1 MQSLLRVLDFLLQTP
16 TTPNPIPY
24 IPPNPSPS
32 SENRLHHV
40 QLSTSTSYD
49 NDCPSII
56 YANTPFTHGDYMIRP
71 ISPTFIKYC
80 NEQVL
85 DFKVDLDTDSLLNIT
100 TVLSRPWGF
109 ERRFGFRLL
118 TTQAD
123 SLLALISN
131 VGFIETEFQVHPI
144 HESFRRYSSERII
157 DVRIE
162 WDLSEHLRRTTIISR
177 AHGFEA
183 EHDLPATITTP
194 VTYHLPDPVRSE
206 VTHNIIVQ
214 QDWMRNLST

>member
-24 IPPNPSPS
+24 IPPNPSSS

-40 QLSTSTSYD
+40 QLSTSSSYD
-49 NDCPSII
+49 NDCPTII
-56 YANTPFTHGDYMIRP
+56 YANTPFTHGDYTIRP

-100 TVLSRPWGF
+100 TVFSRPWGF
-109 ERRFGFRLL
+109 ERRFGFRLP

-123 SLLALISN
+123 SLLDLISN
-131 VGFIETEFQVHPI
+131 VGFVETEFQVYPI
-144 HESFRRYSSERII
+144 HESFSRHTSERTI
-157 DVRIE
+157 DMRIE
-162 WDLSEHLRRTTIISR
+162 WDLSEHLRRTTIIPR

-183 EHDLPATITTP
+183 EHNLPSSIDTL
-194 VTYHLPDPVRSE
+194 VTYHLPDPIRSDF
-206 VTHNIIVQ
+206 VNNMIVQ
-214 QDWMRNLST
+214 HDWMRNPSI